1 MSCPGSFIRVALP
14 GSGDALICCIAQ
26 FAHSWYLL
34 VTIYV
39 SCRFRNQSAPL
50 NWKQCSAY
58 TTEQQLCWGCT
69 VTLTHSV
76 SKLQQRQLDVAASSI
91 GFFTRVF
98 TVLMARS
105 TCPLLWGYL
114 GLLVICSKSYLR
126 RELSELAV
134 REMWTI
140 VRHH

>member
-76 SKLQQRQLDVAASSI
+76 SKLQQRQQGVAAILHRFLHEGLHRFNGSLNLP
-91 GFFTRVF
+91 V
-98 TVLMARS
+98 A
-105 TCPLLWGYL
+105 L
-114 GLLVICSKSYLR
+114 GLPRTARDMLEVPSPARTL
-126 RELSELAV
+126 
-134 REMWTI
+134 
-140 VRHH
+140 